1 MYTQFLEGEVGTKV
15 SDKNIEPCLLLIAE
29 ELTSTKGSC
38 SDDELRP
45 LQEGGQN
52 INHKRSKLTRED
64 KVLSK
69 R

>member
-45 LQEGGQN
+45 DEG
-52 INHKRSKLTRED
+52 LTGRWT
-64 KVLSK
+64 KYLPQKKQAHSG